1 MTTLWRDMRY
11 AGRMIAKT
19 PGLSVIIILTLALG
33 IGATTVVFSIANTLM
48 FQPLPVPHASR
59 IMAVGFQQ
67 KGNPLG
73 LGSLSYVEL
82 GDFQSQSGDVFAAL
96 FGNMGRLSGFGLE
109 GHPSEQLLSNY
120 VTGNFFTGL
129 GVKPALGRL
138 FALGEGEQIGAT
150 RTAVLGYAFWK
161 SHLGGD
167 PGVVGRSALVNGRPT
182 EIIGIAP
189 KGFHGAVPSL
199 IDMQLYLP
207 LSIVAEDQA
216 ATPGAYQG
224 GNLFTNRTDRELAVL
239 GMLKPGVSVAQA
251 QSLVRVI
258 QARLASQYSK
268 DENGLVMEAISAP
281 SGVPETG
288 ILRLIAA
295 LFVGLSGMVLL
306 LSCMNVANVLLARAT
321 TRQQEMAI
329 RAALGAPRSRLIRQ
343 MLTEPVLLALLGAA
357 AGMLAA
363 HWTMAAIFALPAWAR
378 RRADFLILQFSFD
391 WRVFLIAFGGAIL
404 GGVAAGMWPAI
415 RAGRTNLNLL
425 LHGAG
430 RSDSAGAERHRL
442 RNILVVAQ
450 VAGSLAL
457 LIAAGFFVQTL
468 RRAEHAYLGFDP
480 THLVICTM
488 DPHEIGY
495 DHARTT
501 QFYRELQSRVAALPG
516 VQSVSL
522 SFGGPFLGIEY
533 AVNVY
538 AENYIIPPGQ
548 QAPFIFHNVA
558 SPEYFSNLRIPLL
571 RGRAFTESDDDH
583 APLVAIVNQTMARQL
598 WPGEDPVGKRFRTV
612 KDLNPL
618 IEVVGLAGDGK
629 YQNIMEDSQ
638 PWFYVPL
645 YQEFQSLR
653 TIVVRSSAPPEN
665 LIAEVEGEIRALAPG
680 MPLFN
685 SATMEQILDQA
696 QFIFRLGVDLA
707 GGTGLLGL
715 FIAIVGVY
723 GVVSYA
729 AAQRTREVGIR
740 IALGATPADVLKLI
754 LNQGLLLIAAGVAV
768 GLIVGLLV
776 TRGISHIFHGESG
789 VVVFAVAAV
798 LLAATGF
805 WACYIPARRAMRMD
819 PMTALR
825 HE

>member
-1 MTTLWRDMRY
+1 MTTLWRDVRY

-82 GDFQSQSGDVFAAL
+82 GDFQSQSGEVFAAL

-138 FALGEGEQIGAT
+138 FAPGEGEQIGAP
-150 RTAVLGYAFWK
+150 RTAVLSYAFWK

-167 PGVVGRSALVNGRPT
+167 PSVVGRSALVNGKPT

-199 IDMQLYLP
+199 IDMQLYVP

-216 ATPGAYQG
+216 ATPGAYHG

-239 GMLKPGVSVAQA
+239 GMLKPGVSVTQA
-251 QSLVRVI
+251 QSLVRLI

-378 RRADFLILQFSFD
+378 QRADFVIL
-391 WRVFLIAFGGAIL
+391 
-404 GGVAAGMWPAI
+404 
-415 RAGRTNLNLL
+415 
-425 LHGAG
+425 
-430 RSDSAGAERHRL
+430 
-442 RNILVVAQ
+442 
-450 VAGSLAL
+450 
-457 LIAAGFFVQTL
+457 
-468 RRAEHAYLGFDP
+468 
-480 THLVICTM
+480 
-488 DPHEIGY
+488 
-495 DHARTT
+495 
-501 QFYRELQSRVAALPG
+501 
-516 VQSVSL
+516 
-522 SFGGPFLGIEY
+522 
-533 AVNVY
+533 
-538 AENYIIPPGQ
+538 
-548 QAPFIFHNVA
+548 
-558 SPEYFSNLRIPLL
+558 
-571 RGRAFTESDDDH
+571 
-583 APLVAIVNQTMARQL
+583 
-598 WPGEDPVGKRFRTV
+598 
-612 KDLNPL
+612 
-618 IEVVGLAGDGK
+618 
-629 YQNIMEDSQ
+629 
-638 PWFYVPL
+638 
-645 YQEFQSLR
+645 
-653 TIVVRSSAPPEN
+653 
-665 LIAEVEGEIRALAPG
+665 
-680 MPLFN
+680 
-685 SATMEQILDQA
+685 
-696 QFIFRLGVDLA
+696 
-707 GGTGLLGL
+707 
-715 FIAIVGVY
+715 
-723 GVVSYA
+723 
-729 AAQRTREVGIR
+729 
-740 IALGATPADVLKLI
+740 
-754 LNQGLLLIAAGVAV
+754 
-768 GLIVGLLV
+768 
-776 TRGISHIFHGESG
+776 
-789 VVVFAVAAV
+789 
-798 LLAATGF
+798 
-805 WACYIPARRAMRMD
+805 
-819 PMTALR
+819 
-825 HE
+825 